1 MSYIKTTG
9 IVIKEVHTGEADKIV
24 TLFTR
29 NMGRITGSAKGARR
43 PRSRLIAG
51 TQLLCYSNFVLF
63 KGKEMY
69 SINSCDVIEPFY
81 DIRNSVEKLT
91 CAAHMTDII
100 NDIVQENQP
109 AIELLKLFL
118 NSLYMIS
125 NSKRPILQVITVFE
139 IKLLS
144 ILGYAP
150 WVNGCVNCGNNEI
163 DNMSF
168 SFIKCGFV
176 CKNCTAIDKSSIKL
190 SEGAVKAIYYIVL
203 SNMTNIF
210 NFEVSH
216 EVLNEIRRVSKIY
229 LKKQLEKDY
238 KKMDFLKHL

>member
-1 MSYIKTTG
+1 MSYVKTTG

-24 TLFTR
+24 TIFTT
-29 NMGRITGSAKGARR
+29 NMGKITGSAKGARR

-81 DIRNSVEKLT
+81 DIRNSIEKLT

-100 NDIVQENQP
+100 NDIAQENQP
-109 AIELLKLFL
+109 SIDVLKLFL

-150 WVNGCVNCGNNEI
+150 WVNGCINCGNNEI

-168 SFIKCGFV
+168 SFIKCGFI
-176 CKNCTAIDKSSIKL
+176 CKNCIAIDKSAIKL
-190 SEGAVKAIYYIVL
+190 SEGAVKAIYHIVY
-203 SNMTNIF
+203 SNMKNIF

-216 EVLNEIRRVSKIY
+216 EVLNEIRRVSKTY
-229 LKKQLEKDY
+229 LRKQLEKDY
-238 KKMDFLKHL
+238 RKMNFLKYL